1 MSYGSHA
8 PEGRRANIYAL
19 ASGKGGVGKTFLSIT
34 LAQALAKLRRK
45 SLLFDGDFGLANVD
59 IQLGIMPERDLGN
72 VVNNKVTLEQA
83 IYHYKAGGFDII
95 AGRSGVANL
104 ATLSP
109 MQLATLR
116 NSLFKLSDV
125 YDDVLID
132 LGAGVDRTMRL
143 ISAYAGHYLV
153 VTNAEPT
160 ALTDAYAFI
169 KLTRYEDPDA
179 DIRIIINSAESQRDG
194 ERTYNTLSKACFEF
208 LKVKPV
214 LAGIVRRDKRVP
226 EAIRA
231 QTPMF
236 THSPYSA
243 VAKDVMA
250 IAENLIRTPSQR
262 AA

>member
-1 MSYGSHA
+1 MSYTQTGH
-8 PEGRRANIYAL
+8 EGRRSNIYAI

-34 LAQALAKLRRK
+34 LSQALAKLRRRT
-45 SLLFDGDFGLANVD
+45 LLFDGDFGLANVD
-59 IQLGIMPERDLGN
+59 IQLGIMPDRDLGN
-72 VVNNKVTLEQA
+72 VMNNKVTLEQA
-83 IYHYKAGGFDII
+83 IYRYKAGDFDII

-104 ATLSP
+104 ANLTPL
-109 MQLATLR
+109 QLATLR
-116 NSLFKLSDV
+116 NSLFQLSDV

-160 ALTDAYAFI
+160 SLTDAYAFI
-169 KLTRYEDPDA
+169 KMTRYEDPDA
-179 DIRIIINSAESQRDG
+179 DIRIIINSADSHKDG
-194 ERTYNTLSKACFEF
+194 ERTYNTIARACLEF
-208 LKVKPV
+208 LKVKPM

-226 EAIRA
+226 EAIRH

-236 THSPYSA
+236 TYSPYSS

-250 IAENLIRTPSQR
+250 IAENIVQAERSQ